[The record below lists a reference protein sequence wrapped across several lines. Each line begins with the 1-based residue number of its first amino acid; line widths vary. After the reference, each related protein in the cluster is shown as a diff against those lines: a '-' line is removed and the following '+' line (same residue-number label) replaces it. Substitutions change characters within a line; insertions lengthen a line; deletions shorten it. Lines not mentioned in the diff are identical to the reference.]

1 MFGVVER
8 GDGLRMM
15 HVPDL
20 KTWTVHATV
29 GAPVAFG
36 TNLVSDE
43 HPSLAGLQGR
53 DDGGGLPHQSRERG
67 V

>member
-20 KTWTVHATV
+20 KTGTVHATV
-29 GAPVAFG
+29 GDHVAFG
-36 TNLVSDE
+36 TNLVTDG
-43 HPSLAGLQGR
+43 HQSLAGLQGR
-53 DDGGGLPHQSRERG
+53 DDGGGLPHQTGERG